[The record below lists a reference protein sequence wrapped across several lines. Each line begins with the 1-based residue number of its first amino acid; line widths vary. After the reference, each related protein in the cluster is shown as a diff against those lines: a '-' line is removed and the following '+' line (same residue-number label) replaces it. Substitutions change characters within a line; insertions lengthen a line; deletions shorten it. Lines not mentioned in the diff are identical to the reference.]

1 MVLCSVVWSCVV
13 LCNVVWSCV
22 VLCGVVLLCV
32 VLCGVVQCSTAWGGE
47 GQYNADVYSVL

>member
-1 MVLCSVVWSCVV
+1 MWSCVV